1 MRFEAKHRYFKQLSH
16 IIGNFINITYFLAL
30 RHQLHQ
36 CYLGQNAESLQ
47 GEDLDIGPG
56 KCMF

>member
-1 MRFEAKHRYFKQLSH
+1 MRFEANHRYFKQLSH
-16 IIGNFINITYFLAL
+16 IIGNFINITYSLAL
-30 RHQLHQ
+30 RQLHQ
-36 CYLGQNAESLQ
+36 CYLSQNAEHLQ